1 VPPLSSSPAH
11 PTTIMQLKVVEVVTG
26 VDVTDTSAIKAMA
39 QTFAN
44 QKQAPFDVVINNA
57 GYFYG
62 ER

>member
-1 VPPLSSSPAH
+1 
-11 PTTIMQLKVVEVVTG
+11 MQLKVVEVVTG